1 MITPGSGS
9 LSAIAPYLTGQGVT
23 LALPHLVGGE
33 GALAT
38 IPLPLDAR
46 EQEGLRRSAGVLRE
60 AIESL
65 NLM

>member
-1 MITPGSGS
+1 
-9 LSAIAPYLTGQGVT
+9 VT

-38 IPLPLDAR
+38 IPLPLDAKER
-46 EQEGLRRSAGVLRE
+46 VALRRSAGLLRE

-65 NLM
+65 KLK